1 MIARSM
7 QTLRISGVLW
17 IAVAVLSIAMTVIF
31 RVEGYQILATIGLG
45 VVTAALGSWMLARP
59 SRDAIP
65 GSIVA
70 GIAWLLLYAGL
81 AVVQSDE
88 MAAWGIDAFLALSGC
103 GVALLAW
110 TARAQTV

>member
-1 MIARSM
+1 M
-7 QTLRISGVLW
+7 QKLRIAGLLW

-31 RVEGYQILATIGLG
+31 RVESYQILATAGLG
-45 VVTAALGSWMLARP
+45 IATAALGSWMLARP
-59 SRDAIP
+59 SRAAIL

-81 AVVQSDE
+81 AVVQSEE
-88 MAAWGIDAFLALSGC
+88 MAAWGIDAFLAVAGG